1 MRIIGGTLKGRAI
14 PSPPGSHTRPTTDV
28 MKEGLFSVLVH
39 HHEIAGSRVL
49 DLCAGSGQLSWEAL
63 SRGAA
68 HATLVDTSVA
78 VCKHLRELA
87 KLFEFDE
94 QVTIV
99 KADALAFVRH
109 GQSEP
114 FNLIVVDPPYAMR
127 LCNQIVT
134 ALSVSAL
141 LAAGAFVVL
150 EHGDQEAIIPPEG
163 THQLWHKGRGGPSI
177 DVLRYE
183 RPLP

>member
-1 MRIIGGTLKGRAI
+1 MRIIGGTLKGRVI
-14 PSPPGSHTRPTTDV
+14 PSPPGSDTRPTTDV

-39 HHEIAGSRVL
+39 HHEIAGCRVL

-68 HATLVDTSVA
+68 HATLVDTSVV

-87 KLFEFDE
+87 KSFGFDE

-99 KADALAFVRH
+99 KADALAFVRN

-114 FNLIVVDPPYAMR
+114 FDLIVVDPPYAMR

-134 ALSVSAL
+134 ALSASAM
-141 LAAGAFVVL
+141 LAAGATVVL
-150 EHGDQEAIIPPEG
+150 EHGDQEAIITPEG
-163 THQLWHKGRGGPSI
+163 AHQLWHKGRGGTII
-177 DVLRYE
+177 DVLRYDS
-183 RPLP
+183 PLP